1 MMNFIIIHYSHY
13 YHNNDNFHSKVYH
26 EVSDASNFAGVSCHK
41 KKSCSVC
48 LCRMLLW
55 RAGSDTRESAEGLVR
70 GVQAARERMS
80 RALLGCP

>member
-1 MMNFIIIHYSHY
+1 MVSFIVIHY

-26 EVSDASNFAGVSCHK
+26 EVSDASNFAGVCCHK

-55 RAGSDTRESAEGLVR
+55 RAGSDTCESAEGLGR

-80 RALLGCP
+80 HALLGCP